1 MFPKKTLF
9 IALIKSSF
17 MSAQTDS
24 FKLTFNHQ
32 ALCVKQLE
40 RTGDFYKTI
49 LGFKEIKVTASQ

>member
-1 MFPKKTLF
+1 
-9 IALIKSSF
+9 

-40 RTGDFYKTI
+40 RTGDLYKNI
-49 LGFKEIKVTASQ
+49 LGFKEIQVTASQ

>member
-1 MFPKKTLF
+1 
-9 IALIKSSF
+9 

-49 LGFKEIKVTASQ
+49 LGFKESQVNKVDYWTDEGKRM